1 MKSSNFKAHLALLFA
16 ASMWGLMAPV
26 GKAAMD
32 AGISGLALA
41 NMRMIGGA
49 LCFWITSLFV
59 KKEDVLPRDL
69 MLLFFASMLGIV
81 CNQGCYTFGLSLTSP
96 VDASIMTTTMPIV
109 TMILAA
115 VFLKEPVTPL
125 KVGGIL
131 LGSVGALALILSN
144 TGGSEKEGSVLGDV
158 LCVTAQISFAC
169 YLTIFKKLIA
179 RYSVFTLMKWMFS
192 YAAICF
198 IPFSYRDFSEM
209 QFVEIPMEVW
219 MQVGYVILFGTYF
232 AYILMLVG
240 QKTLRPTVVSMYNYM
255 QPVVGSSVAI
265 LMGMS
270 SFGWVKAIAAV
281 SIFAGVY
288 LVTQSKSRADM
299 LKEKSTSK

>member
-1 MKSSNFKAHLALLFA
+1 MKSSNLKAHLALLFA

-26 GKAAMD
+26 GKAAME

-59 KKEDVLPRDL
+59 RKEDVPPRDL

-144 TGGSEKEGSVLGDV
+144 TGGDRKSVV
-158 LCVTAQISFAC
+158 
-169 YLTIFKKLIA
+169 
-179 RYSVFTLMKWMFS
+179 
-192 YAAICF
+192 
-198 IPFSYRDFSEM
+198 
-209 QFVEIPMEVW
+209 
-219 MQVGYVILFGTYF
+219 
-232 AYILMLVG
+232 
-240 QKTLRPTVVSMYNYM
+240 
-255 QPVVGSSVAI
+255 
-265 LMGMS
+265 
-270 SFGWVKAIAAV
+270 
-281 SIFAGVY
+281 
-288 LVTQSKSRADM
+288 
-299 LKEKSTSK
+299 

>member
-1 MKSSNFKAHLALLFA
+1 MKSSNLKAHLALLFA
-16 ASMWGLMAPV
+16 ASMWGLMAPI
-26 GKAAMD
+26 GKAAME

-49 LCFWITSLFV
+49 VCFWITSLFV
-59 KKEDVLPRDL
+59 RKEEVPPRDL

-115 VFLKEPVTPL
+115 IFLKEPVTPL

-131 LGSVGALALILSN
+131 LGSVGALALIL
-144 TGGSEKEGSVLGDV
+144 

-169 YLTIFKKLIA
+169 YLTIFKKLISK
-179 RYSVFTLMKWMFS
+179 YSVFTLMKWMFS

-209 QFVEIPMEVW
+209 QFAEMPMEVW

-270 SFGWVKAIAAV
+270 SFGWVKAIAAI

-288 LVTQSKSRADM
+288 LVTQSKSRAEM
-299 LKEKSTSK
+299 LKEESSSK

>member
-1 MKSSNFKAHLALLFA
+1 
-16 ASMWGLMAPV
+16 
-26 GKAAMD
+26 
-32 AGISGLALA
+32 
-41 NMRMIGGA
+41 
-49 LCFWITSLFV
+49 
-59 KKEDVLPRDL
+59 
-69 MLLFFASMLGIV
+69 MLGIV

-209 QFVEIPMEVW
+209 QFAEIPMEVW

-270 SFGWVKAIAAV
+270 SFGWVKAIAAI

-299 LKEKSTSK
+299 LKEKS

>member
-1 MKSSNFKAHLALLFA
+1 
-16 ASMWGLMAPV
+16 
-26 GKAAMD
+26 
-32 AGISGLALA
+32 
-41 NMRMIGGA
+41 
-49 LCFWITSLFV
+49 
-59 KKEDVLPRDL
+59 
-69 MLLFFASMLGIV
+69 
-81 CNQGCYTFGLSLTSP
+81 
-96 VDASIMTTTMPIV
+96 MTTTMPIV

-209 QFVEIPMEVW
+209 QFSSFSVDVW

-299 LKEKSTSK
+299 LKEESSSKH